1 MNQDN
6 AQFLWNQMMGHYVG
20 GDVQLEFNA
29 SPLASVAVSHDLP
42 MLVNSSRSE
51 QHIEERAKVAT
62 WLRKWADGIE
72 GIGE

>member
-6 AQFLWNQMMGHYVG
+6 ARYLWNQLMGKHVG
-20 GDVQLEFNA
+20 GENELEFNA

-42 MLVNSSRSE
+42 MEIDDSQKGPGVRDRE
-51 QHIEERAKVAT
+51 AVAA

-72 GIGE
+72 GIG